1 MTVREIKKSG
11 DAPRFIVVEGPIGVG
26 KSSLARRLA
35 DSFCGEVVLEHLT
48 ENPFLER
55 FYRSGRSAALPAQ
68 LFYLF
73 QRARQLEELR
83 QSDMFSP
90 VRVADFLIDKD
101 RLFAELN
108 LDREELILY
117 EQIYEKLEIEAPV
130 PDLVISLQATVDA
143 LLQRIA
149 KRGIPY
155 ERLIDRRYL
164 ERLTEAYARH
174 FHSYDESP
182 LLIVNASTIDPVHN
196 ESDYEE
202 LFQQIKRTT
211 GGRHFFNPA
220 AIALAGIRKKGNVYA
235 A

>member
-1 MTVREIKKSG
+1 M
-11 DAPRFIVVEGPIGVG
+11 
-26 KSSLARRLA
+26 RLA

-55 FYRSGRSAALPAQ
+55 FYRSGRTAALPAQ
-68 LFYLF
+68 LFFLF

-108 LDREELILY
+108 LDREELALY

-130 PDLVISLQATVDA
+130 PDLVIYLQATVDA

-149 KRGIPY
+149 RRGIPY
-155 ERLIDRRYL
+155 ERMIDRRYL

-182 LLIVNASTIDPVHN
+182 LLIVNASAIDPVHN

-202 LFQQIKRTT
+202 LFQQIKQTT

-220 AIALAGIRKKGNVYA
+220 AIAFA
-235 A
+235 